1 MEIYESN
8 SIKDTE
14 EVAKII
20 AKSLKC
26 GDVVA
31 LNGDLGVGKTE
42 LVKGISK
49 FLGYHEDVVSPTF
62 ALVNEYD
69 GDIPIYHFDAYR
81 LEGQTLD
88 GCIWMDDYL
97 FGEGIC
103 IIEWAENVS
112 FILPKSAITI
122 NITKDLEVGE
132 DYRKITV
139 E

>member
-69 GDIPIYHFDAYR
+69 GDISIYHFDAYR

-88 GCIWMDDYL
+88 GCIW
-97 FGEGIC
+97 
-103 IIEWAENVS
+103 
-112 FILPKSAITI
+112 
-122 NITKDLEVGE
+122 
-132 DYRKITV
+132 
-139 E
+139 